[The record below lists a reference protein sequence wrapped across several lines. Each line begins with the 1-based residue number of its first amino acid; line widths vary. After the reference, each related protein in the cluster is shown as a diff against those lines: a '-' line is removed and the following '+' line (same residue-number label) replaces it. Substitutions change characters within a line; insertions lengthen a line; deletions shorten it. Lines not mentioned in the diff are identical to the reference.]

1 MNILL
6 TGATGLIGR
15 ALIGYWQGH
24 HQLTILTRNAAA
36 AKQCLGIDGRYF
48 ESLTDIDLN
57 TIDAV
62 INLAG
67 EPIANK
73 RWSETQKEKICQS
86 RWQLTELL
94 VEKIQHCSTPPKVL
108 ISGSAIGFYGRQ
120 GSTVVTEE
128 YSSFYPEFSH
138 DICARWENLA
148 QRAASPQTRVCLLRT
163 GIVLSNKGGALAKM
177 LPLFKLGLGGPIGDG
192 KQMMSWVHLDDM
204 VRIIDFLLQHDDLS
218 GPFNATA
225 PRPVSNK
232 QFSQLLAERF
242 GKKAPFTVPA
252 FVLRLA
258 FGEMADLLLFGQNV
272 QPKRL
277 LDHGFEF
284 HHVTLKDA
292 LNALQ
297 F

>member
-1 MNILL
+1 MNILI

-15 ALIGYWQGH
+15 ALVAQWQNQ
-24 HQLTILTRNAAA
+24 HQLHILSRSVIK
-36 AKQCLGIDGRYF
+36 AKEKLAIDANYQQ
-48 ESLTDIDLN
+48 SLDDIDFN
-57 TIDAV
+57 QIDAV

-67 EPIANK
+67 EPIADK
-73 RWSETQKEKICQS
+73 RWSESQKQKICQS
-86 RWQLTELL
+86 RWQITEALA
-94 VEKIQHCSTPPKVL
+94 EKIQQCTTPPKVL

-120 GSTVVTEE
+120 GSDIVTEE
-128 YSSFYPEFSH
+128 HSSFYPEFSH

-148 QRAASPQTRVCLLRT
+148 QRAASQQTRVCLLRT
-163 GIVLSNKGGALAKM
+163 GIVLSEQGGALAKM

-192 KQMMSWVHLDDM
+192 QQFMSWIHQEDM
-204 VRIIDFLLQHDDLS
+204 VRLIDFLLQSDELS

-232 QFSQLLAERF
+232 QFSTLLAERF

-272 QPKRL
+272 QPRRL
-277 LDHGFEF
+277 MDSGFQF
-284 HHVTLKDA
+284 HYPHLKDA

>member
-1 MNILL
+1 MNILI
-6 TGATGLIGR
+6 TGATGLIGS
-15 ALIGYWQGH
+15 ALVQHWQGQ
-24 HQLTILTRNAAA
+24 HQLHLHSRNVDKARQQLQLEANY
-36 AKQCLGIDGRYF
+36 QS
-48 ESLTDIDLN
+48 SLDSFDFNQL
-57 TIDAV
+57 DAI

-67 EPIANK
+67 EPIADK
-73 RWSETQKEKICQS
+73 RWTESQKQKICQS
-86 RWQLTELL
+86 RWQLTEAIA
-94 VEKIQHCSTPPKVL
+94 EKIQHCTTPPKVL
-108 ISGSAIGFYGRQ
+108 INGSAIGFYGRQ

-128 YSSFYPEFSH
+128 YNSFYPEFSH

-148 QRAASPQTRVCLLRT
+148 QRAASPHTRVCLLRT
-163 GIVLSNKGGALAKM
+163 GIVLSSEGGALAKM

-192 KQMMSWVHLDDM
+192 QQFMSWIHLEDM
-204 VRIIDFLLQHDDLS
+204 VALIDFLLQRDDLA
-218 GPFNATA
+218 GAFNATA

-242 GKKAPFTVPA
+242 AKKAPLTVPA
-252 FVLRLA
+252 FMLRLV

-277 LDHGFEF
+277 VDSGFKF
-284 HHVTLKDA
+284 SYPQLKDA